1 MANPGVAGQG
11 EFRRGSLKIGRP
23 ATEIG
28 PRRQKA
34 SRASEKMRTRDAKSS
49 HLQHH
54 APTSTTPGR
63 QIAFSGVKPAS
74 CAFHMDWRQK
84 GNRVAPEGIDKKG
97 SVRGPCAESGD
108 RAGDGRPMTS
118 VIRPS
123 GIGSGHDG
131 VCLTTVTGRSAR
143 KREELAVK
151 RPGEPLFWL
160 LTEGVT
166 LFPFAA
172 KLVHLSGKAQKGL
185 VLSDKSSIFIESKR
199 RATE

>member
-1 MANPGVAGQG
+1 
-11 EFRRGSLKIGRP
+11 
-23 ATEIG
+23 
-28 PRRQKA
+28 
-34 SRASEKMRTRDAKSS
+34 MRTRDAKSS
-49 HLQHH
+49 HLRRNPVPPVTPR
-54 APTSTTPGR
+54 PTPATSGR
-63 QIAFSGVKPAS
+63 QIASSGVKPAS

-84 GNRVAPEGIDKKG
+84 GNRVAAEGIDKKG
-97 SVRGPCAESGD
+97 SVRGPCAGSGD
-108 RAGDGRPMTS
+108 RAEDGRPMMP

-172 KLVHLSGKAQKGL
+172 KLVQESHHFSSETHKRHLKQHNFSYDACP
-185 VLSDKSSIFIESKR
+185 FRE
-199 RATE
+199 A